1 MPATSRLVVFD
12 LDGTLVD
19 SRAHIA
25 RAVTETAAAVGLD
38 PPPADTVPRVIGLSL
53 ETALARLFPAAD
65 AATLAELDR
74 VYRAT
79 FARWRALPGQLEPLF
94 AGSHAVL
101 DQLAQAGYLLGIA
114 TGKSRRGVDRLLEGH
129 GLGGRFVTIQTA
141 DTAPSKPDPG
151 MLRRAM
157 ADTGAAPEATVMI
170 GDTVYD
176 IEMALAAGTAAVG
189 VGWGNHPAAELRN
202 AGAHALVE
210 RMDHL
215 MQAVGRLFGPPPTR
229 ERLSP

>member
-1 MPATSRLVVFD
+1 MTAPVRLVVFD

-19 SRAHIA
+19 SQGHIA
-25 RAVTETAAAVGLD
+25 RAVVETSAALGLA
-38 PPPADTVPRVIGLSL
+38 PPPADAVPRVIGLSL
-53 ETALARLFPAAD
+53 ERALAQLFPAAD

-79 FARWRALPGQLEPLF
+79 FARWRAQPGQLEPLF
-94 AGSHAVL
+94 AGSHGVL
-101 DQLAQAGYLLGIA
+101 DQLEQAGYLLGIA

-129 GLGGRFVTIQTA
+129 GLSGRFVTIQTA

-151 MLRRAM
+151 MLRQAM

-176 IEMALAAGTAAVG
+176 IEMALAAGTAALG
-189 VGWGNHPAAELRN
+189 VAWGNHPAAELLD

-215 MQAVGRLFGPPPTR
+215 MQAVGRLFGPHSPH